1 MRQWEGKRY
10 WLVGASDGLGEALA
24 HRLSR
29 AGVELILSARSEDK
43 LRALAD
49 ALPGPAR
56 VEPVDVTDAE
66 ALEQVAQTHGEIDGM
81 IQVAGVYWPF
91 GAQEWDVEQAN
102 TMADVNF
109 TGAMRLAGVVVPRF
123 VARDRGHIVL
133 TGSLSGYR
141 GLPGAAAYVS
151 SKAGVMALAESLYA
165 DLRKTGVD
173 VQLLVPGYIRT
184 RLTEKNDF
192 TMPFIMDPEQ
202 AADICFRHMSGARFQ
217 RAFPRAFSW
226 LFRGSQLLPD
236 WLYFRLFA

>member
-1 MRQWEGKRY
+1 MNRWQGKTY
-10 WLVGASDGLGEALA
+10 WLVGASEGLGEALA

-29 AGVELILSARSEDK
+29 AGVTLILSARSEDK
-43 LRALAD
+43 LRALAA
-49 ALPGPAR
+49 ALPGAAQ
-56 VEPVDVTDAE
+56 VEPVDVSDAE
-66 ALEQVAQTHGEIDGM
+66 ALEQLASRIGEFDGV
-81 IQVAGVYWPF
+81 IQIAAVYWPF
-91 GAQEWDVEQAN
+91 GAQDWDADKAN

-109 TGAMRLAGVVVPRF
+109 TGAMRLAGVAIPRF
-123 VARDRGHIVL
+123 IQRDQGHFVL

-165 DLRKTGVD
+165 DLRKTGVT

-184 RLTEKNDF
+184 RLTEKNSF
-192 TMPFIMDPEQ
+192 AMPFIMDPED
-202 AADICFRHMSGARFQ
+202 AAEVCFKHMSGRRFQ
-217 RAFPRAFSW
+217 RAFPRVFSL

>member
-1 MRQWEGKRY
+1 MRQWQGKRY
-10 WLVGASDGLGEALA
+10 WLVGASEGLGAALA

-29 AGVELILSARSEDK
+29 EGVSLVLSARSEDK
-43 LRALAD
+43 LSDLAG
-49 ALPGPAR
+49 ALPGP
-56 VEPVDVTDAE
+56 VEIAPLDVTDAE
-66 ALEQVAQTHGEIDGM
+66 ALDEVAQRIGDLDGV
-81 IQVAGVYWPF
+81 IQVAGAYWPF
-91 GAQEWDVEQAN
+91 GAKDWDAQQAN

-109 TGAMRLAGVVVPRF
+109 TGAMRLTGVVIPRF
-123 VARDRGHIVL
+123 VARDSGHFVL

-141 GLPGAAAYVS
+141 GLPGAAPYVS

-184 RLTEKNDF
+184 RLTEKNEF
-192 TMPFIMDPEQ
+192 TMPFIMDPED
-202 AADICFRHMSGARFQ
+202 AAEICFRHMSGTRFQ
-217 RAFPRAFSW
+217 RAFPRAFSL

>member
-1 MRQWEGKRY
+1 MRQWRGKKY
-10 WLVGASDGLGEALA
+10 WLVGASEGLGEALA
-24 HRLSR
+24 RRLS
-29 AGVELILSARSEDK
+29 AEGVELILSARSEDK
-43 LRALAD
+43 LKALAE
-49 ALPGPAR
+49 ALPGPAQ

-66 ALEQVAQTHGEIDGM
+66 ALEAVASRIGAFDGV

-91 GAQEWDVEQAN
+91 GAQDWDADKAN

-123 VARDRGHIVL
+123 VARGQGHFVL

-165 DLRKTGVD
+165 DLRKTGVQM
-173 VQLLVPGYIRT
+173 QLLIPGYIRT

-192 TMPFIMDPEQ
+192 SMPFIMDPED
-202 AADICFRHMSGARFQ
+202 AAEVCFKHMSGTGFQ
-217 RAFPRAFSW
+217 RAFPRGFSL
-226 LFRGSQLLPD
+226 LFRGSQFLPD